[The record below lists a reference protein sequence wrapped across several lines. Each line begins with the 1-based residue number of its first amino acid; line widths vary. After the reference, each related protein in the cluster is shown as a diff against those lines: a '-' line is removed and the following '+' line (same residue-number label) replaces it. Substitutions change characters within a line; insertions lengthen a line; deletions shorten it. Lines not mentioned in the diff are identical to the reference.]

1 MANNLCLHYVWTLDP
16 LPDQLNCLVSNLI
29 GQHTVLRA
37 TLQDTLAKFS
47 PVQRLG
53 TANNLGLD
61 PFAESQPGW
70 AWPQHQLVFVSYT
83 LRPNDRALVLLLCI
97 NIRDIA
103 GAQLIWEI
111 VLRGLLCIACPA
123 YTQLAPAC
131 RPCPHE
137 TGPIEAHYKN
147 NYSGPCSTITKQNI
161 KVKAS
166 KIECYRII
174 WKCLI
179 AVSWRRLVL
188 FYGSPEGMT
197 KADVN

>member
-53 TANNLGLD
+53 PLCRTSAGFGLLQ
-61 PFAESQPGW
+61 PFRNTRSKYKMLSQPGW

-97 NIRDIA
+97 NIRDFA
-103 GAQLIWEI
+103 GAQLIWEM
-111 VLRGLLCIACPA
+111 LRGLLCIACPA
-123 YTQLAPAC
+123 TQLAPAC
-131 RPCPHE
+131 RPCPP
-137 TGPIEAHYKN
+137 TRDRPRGP
-147 NYSGPCSTITKQNI
+147 
-161 KVKAS
+161 
-166 KIECYRII
+166 
-174 WKCLI
+174 L
-179 AVSWRRLVL
+179 
-188 FYGSPEGMT
+188 
-197 KADVN
+197 